1 MPICPIDAGRYGT
14 EKMLRVFNE
23 EARLQFMLD
32 VEAAAARAQAILGLI
47 PKEAAEEISS
57 KANLRYVKV
66 DRCREIEE
74 SIGHDVMALVKAL
87 TEVCGEKGRGWVHY
101 GLTSNDVL
109 DTATGMQVKEAIGV
123 LRESLIKLL
132 EALLRKAVEYRNL
145 IMAGRTHGQHA
156 GVITLGLK
164 FAVWVR
170 EFHRHLDRLNEAES
184 RAAVGKILGVVG
196 TGAALGDQA
205 LKVQELALKELGLKP
220 ADMVTQVVQRDVHAE
235 LISVLANMASSLEKL
250 GTEVRNLQRPE
261 INELMEPFKEDK
273 QVGSSA
279 VPAKRNPVKS
289 ERVCS
294 LARLVRAFTITAYE
308 NIPLWHE
315 RDLTNSANERFTI
328 PFAFIL
334 LDEMVNTMTQI
345 IEGLRVHPENAKRN
359 LELTGGLI
367 LSERV
372 ATELAKRGLGRQES
386 HELVRQCAMKV
397 YRGEGSFKKAL
408 IANPTVSRLISEEE
422 LTKLLDYSTYLG
434 VTQTLI
440 DEAVEKTRK
449 SLNL

>member
-14 EKMLRVFNE
+14 EKMLNIFTE

-32 VEAAAARAQAILGLI
+32 VEAAAARAQAVLGLI

-74 SIGHDVMALVKAL
+74 AIGHDVMAVVKAL
-87 TEVCGEKGRGWVHY
+87 TEACGDVGKGWVHY

-109 DTATGMQVKEAIGV
+109 DTATGMQVKKAMGV
-123 LRESLIKLL
+123 LRESLLKLVD
-132 EALLRKAVEYRNL
+132 AMLRKAVEYRDL
-145 IMAGRTHGQHA
+145 VMAGRTHGQHA

-164 FAVWVR
+164 FAVWAR
-170 EFHRHLDRLNEAES
+170 EFHRHLERLEEAES

-308 NIPLWHE
+308 NVPLWHE

-334 LDEMVNTMTQI
+334 VDEMVNTMTQI
-345 IEGLRVHPENAKRN
+345 IEGLRVHPENMKRN

-372 ATELAKRGLGRQES
+372 ATELARRGLGRQES
-386 HELVRQCAMKV
+386 HEVVRQCAMKV
-397 YRGEGSFKKAL
+397 YRDQVSFREAL
-408 IANPTVSRLISEEE
+408 TSNPAVSKMISGEE
-422 LTKLLDYSTYLG
+422 LDKLLDYSTYLG
-434 VTQTLI
+434 VAQTLI
-440 DEAVEKTRK
+440 DEAVEKTRR
-449 SLNL
+449 SLNI